1 MYPDSDIPMAF
12 IYNAIK
18 KMNRY
23 LTIDTIN
30 NETYVYKTRI
40 LQQEI
45 KVAQHVIRLCE
56 NKTTVVHDIDIDS
69 IEKEKGQKAAFPAV
83 KKSGVKI
90 ITGPPGSGKTAIIKG
105 LIAAYKSENKK
116 GIVELS
122 ATTGA
127 AAQVIKKKLWRKWTN
142 RA

>member
-1 MYPDSDIPMAF
+1 M
-12 IYNAIK
+12 
-18 KMNRY
+18 
-23 LTIDTIN
+23 
-30 NETYVYKTRI
+30 
-40 LQQEI
+40 LQRGT
-45 KVAQHVIRLCE
+45 KSRLSC
-56 NKTTVVHDIDIDS
+56 
-69 IEKEKGQKAAFPAV
+69 G

-127 AAQVIKKKLWRKWTN
+127 AAQVIKKVVEKMDKPCIN
-142 RA
+142 Y